1 MRLSRTWDLSLTAGP
16 ETTSA
21 SSEASSARPPRHM
34 WTGPHGGAVVDRNRA
49 AGDLGVERRCCDD
62 LPQMRAGFHSV
73 VEDKKFLFATEVM
86 SRSKNSDPGRKSR
99 SDRSETGGF
108 TVKVFNSVARINV
121 QNHVEDKNPTFLSQF
136 LLFRLNF
143 SLPLLCLG
151 LHTETTESG

>member
-1 MRLSRTWDLSLTAGP
+1 MRLSRTWDLSLTAAT

-34 WTGPHGGAVVDRNRA
+34 WTGPHGGAVVDHNRA

-86 SRSKNSDPGRKSR
+86 SRSKNSDPGRKEPERPEGS
-99 SDRSETGGF
+99 
-108 TVKVFNSVARINV
+108 
-121 QNHVEDKNPTFLSQF
+121 P
-136 LLFRLNF
+136 
-143 SLPLLCLG
+143 
-151 LHTETTESG
+151 